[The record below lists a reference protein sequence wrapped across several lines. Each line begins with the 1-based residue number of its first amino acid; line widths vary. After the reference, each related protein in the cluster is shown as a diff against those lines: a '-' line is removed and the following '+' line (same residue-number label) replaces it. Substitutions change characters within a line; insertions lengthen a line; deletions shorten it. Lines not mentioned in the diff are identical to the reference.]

1 MTAAV
6 QMIVLPLICEV
17 MQMTVTVEEMKS
29 YLRVDFEDD
38 DSLIENFITA
48 AKKQCMDILRTDDET
63 DLDAAQNGK
72 IAVMFTVAYLYEHR
86 EEADHHAMDL
96 TLRALL
102 FGSRKEGF

>member
-1 MTAAV
+1 M
-6 QMIVLPLICEV
+6 M
-17 MQMTVTVEEMKS
+17 VTVDEMKN

-38 DSLIENFITA
+38 DSLIENLIA
-48 AKKQCMDILRTDDET
+48 AAEKQCMDIIRTDDAA
-63 DLDAAQNGK
+63 DLEAAANGK
-72 IAVMFTVAYLYEHR
+72 VAVMFTVAYLYEHR

>member
-1 MTAAV
+1 
-6 QMIVLPLICEV
+6 MIVLPPICEV

-63 DLDAAQNGK
+63 VLDAAQNGK